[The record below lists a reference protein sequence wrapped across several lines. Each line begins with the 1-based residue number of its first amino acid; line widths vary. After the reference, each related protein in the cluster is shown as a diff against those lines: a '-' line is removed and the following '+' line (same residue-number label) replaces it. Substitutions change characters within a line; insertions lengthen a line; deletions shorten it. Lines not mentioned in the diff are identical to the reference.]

1 MVSDLIPEVLSE
13 RSRLKEILWN
23 FSLLKNERRLTLE
36 DNPHFYEELPTSA
49 EKYKGQFRTD
59 PIETF
64 QQESI
69 NVLTDNPR
77 LTGWVFL
84 ETARHKQAFG
94 NVWRPKEAL
103 IFKGSYLSVFLFL
116 TP

>member
-13 RSRLKEILWN
+13 RSRIREILWN
-23 FSLLKNERRLTLE
+23 FSLFKDGRRLTLE
-36 DNPHFYEELPTSA
+36 DNPHFYKALPTSA